1 MPGSSALTAV
11 VLGGLIPAVLFG
23 LSGALQK
30 GATGAGLGL
39 ATYLLCVGAGVVAVG
54 AAFWAAM
61 PTEHAATGKG
71 VGLAV
76 ALGVCWAGGS
86 GLVAIAI
93 LKHGGRIAQLAP
105 LYNTNTLVTVLLG
118 LVVFSEAASLDVP
131 RLVLGALLIIAGSV
145 LAATA

>member
-1 MPGSSALTAV
+1 MSPALTAI
-11 VLGGLIPAVLFG
+11 VLGGLLPAVLFG

-30 GATGAGLGL
+30 GATGAGVGL
-39 ATYLLCVGAGVVAVG
+39 APYLLCVGAGVLAVG

-61 PTEHAATGKG
+61 PAEHSASAKG
-71 VGLAV
+71 VGLSLL
-76 ALGVCWAGGS
+76 LGVCWASGS

-93 LKHGGRIAQLAP
+93 TRYGGQIAQLAP
-105 LYNTNTLVTVLLG
+105 LYNTNTLVTVLIG

-131 RLVLGALLIIAGSV
+131 RLVLGAALIIAGSV